1 MSTHLDVKGER
12 NVGLLLLLMM
22 SANESVPHEGIGFV

>member
-12 NVGLLLLLMM
+12 NVGLLLLLM
-22 SANESVPHEGIGFV
+22 SADESVPHEGIGFV